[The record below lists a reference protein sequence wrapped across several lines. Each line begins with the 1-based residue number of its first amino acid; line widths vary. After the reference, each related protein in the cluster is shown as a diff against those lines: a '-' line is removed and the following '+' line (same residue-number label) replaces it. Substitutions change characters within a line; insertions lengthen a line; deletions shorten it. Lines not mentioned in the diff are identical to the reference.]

1 MTVDFDDKIAS
12 INDIIK
18 AVEKPVTAQRL
29 KNTENAKSKRKRAEN
44 YKRRNARKAFNF
56 HCNLCRFNVRS
67 NGAYDKSSFAKI
79 SFRQSKCSFVRVRS
93 VFVMFAGM
101 VH

>member
-29 KNTENAKSKRKRAEN
+29 KIRKTQKVKKA
-44 YKRRNARKAFNF
+44 RRKLQAA
-56 HCNLCRFNVRS
+56 
-67 NGAYDKSSFAKI
+67 
-79 SFRQSKCSFVRVRS
+79 
-93 VFVMFAGM
+93 
-101 VH
+101 